1 MQWVE
6 TTGKTVEE
14 AKGLALDQLGVAEDD
29 AEFEVV
35 AEPKTGIFG
44 RLKVEAR
51 VRARVKPTSVRPKL
65 ENRDRRR
72 SREDAKAAK
81 AARPAAEQATEAG
94 FNSSSSATSA
104 VQTKTVRAGNGT
116 TNAPRP
122 RKPQP
127 KRERNDIAEV
137 QSPTA
142 QPVREESLVSAQQ
155 VGEEATK
162 FMTELVLAFGLNGSV
177 ALREDGDDLEVLVTG
192 DDLGLMVGPRGN
204 TLQAIQ
210 DLARVAAQR
219 RLGDH
224 DTRLR
229 VDVGG
234 YRERR
239 REALGRFAAQI
250 AAQVVESGE
259 ARALEAMSSA
269 DRKVIH
275 DFLTDHESVVTR
287 SEGDDPNRR
296 VVIAPANA

>member
-35 AEPKTGIFG
+35 AEPKTGLFG

-81 AARPAAEQATEAG
+81 ATRPAADQMAG
-94 FNSSSSATSA
+94 AGLNSSTPAA
-104 VQTKTVRAGNGT
+104 PPVQTRTARVGT
-116 TNAPRP
+116 ADAPRA

-142 QPVREESLVSAQQ
+142 QPVREDSLVSAQQ

-162 FMTELVLAFGLNGSV
+162 FMTELVSAFGLTGSV

-275 DFLTDHESVVTR
+275 DFLTDHDSVVTR

>member
-6 TTGKTVEE
+6 TTGKSVDE

-81 AARPAAEQATEAG
+81 AARPVTEQSTEAD
-94 FNSSSSATSA
+94 FNFSTSVLPA
-104 VQTKTVRAGNGT
+104 VQPKTARAGT
-116 TNAPRP
+116 TNGPRP
-122 RKPQP
+122 RNPQP
-127 KRERNDIAEV
+127 QRERNDIAEV

-142 QPVREESLVSAQQ
+142 QPVREESSVSAQQ

-162 FMTELVLAFGLNGSV
+162 FMTELVSAFGLNGSV

-275 DFLTDHESVVTR
+275 DFLTDHDSVVTR

>member
-6 TTGKTVEE
+6 TTGKSVDE

-29 AEFEVV
+29 AEFEIV
-35 AEPKTGIFG
+35 AEPKTGLFG
-44 RLKVEAR
+44 RLKIEAR
-51 VRARVKPTSVRPKL
+51 VRARVKPTNVRPKL
-65 ENRDRRR
+65 DNRDRRR
-72 SREDAKAAK
+72 SRDEAKAAAKAAK
-81 AARPAAEQATEAG
+81 SSDGDGTEVLSAEKPKSPRPAQKPKTGGQSARQQQPQRDDVETRAE
-94 FNSSSSATSA
+94 
-104 VQTKTVRAGNGT
+104 
-116 TNAPRP
+116 
-122 RKPQP
+122 KP
-127 KRERNDIAEV
+127 KK
-137 QSPTA
+137 S
-142 QPVREESLVSAQQ
+142 QPVREESQVSAQQ

-162 FMTELVLAFGLNGSV
+162 FMAELVTAFGLSGTVS
-177 ALREDGDDLEVLVTG
+177 LKEDGDDLEVRVEG
-192 DDLGLMVGPRGN
+192 EDLGLMVGPRGN

-250 AAQVVESGE
+250 AAQVTETGS
-259 ARALEAMSSA
+259 ARALEPMSSA

-275 DFLTDHESVVTR
+275 DFLTDHEGVVTR